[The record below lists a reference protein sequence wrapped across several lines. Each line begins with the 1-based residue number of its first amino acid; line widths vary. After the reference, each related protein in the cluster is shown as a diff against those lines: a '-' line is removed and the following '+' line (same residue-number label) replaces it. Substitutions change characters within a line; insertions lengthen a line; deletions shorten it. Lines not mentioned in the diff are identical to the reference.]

1 MSEINID
8 KLTPEQEALIP
19 VYQEK
24 WRSIALSTEPIDRQ
38 KATEAVKKAY
48 ALIGLSEP
56 EILFYDSPYGLGSDR
71 QLVIHEDRIYGNLYK
86 PKRIFKED
94 FTSHLLSSLTT
105 WADKIL
111 SQLRSKLEDKMLGE
125 LVYSL
130 EYELYNIIYPTMEQ
144 VWHQLWD
151 ELESQNEHLNTL
163 YDELLSAQLDTLTP
177 NEQDDTLL
185 NHLSNEL
192 DNLSQQ
198 EYQLQIIFGNDDIF
212 IHSYDLISYASLS
225 EFCINVLNLQ
235 DKHIEGEVLQ
245 EIAKNCSCIFPFE
258 KLAIVCDR
266 PRILC
271 FDNQQRLHAEG
282 QPAIQF
288 ADGYSIYAYHGVRLP
303 EKYGTLHPHQWQA
316 SWLLEEDNVE
326 LRRVLI
332 QGIGYDRIAQ
342 ELGSTELD

>member
-105 WADKIL
+105 WDDKIL
-111 SQLRSKLEDKMLGE
+111 SQLRSKIEDKMLGE